1 MYSGYVKV
9 KQEAKTNV
17 NLKMKKVLVV
27 DDFFNFRLTMKNMLR
42 SFGIMYIDD
51 AANGEEA
58 IKKLRARRFDIVLCD
73 YNLGTGKSGQHVLEE
88 AKHRGYINFSSI
100 FIMVTAENTLEMI
113 MGAVEY
119 EPDDYLM
126 KPFAKE
132 VLEKKLR
139 TIAAKKEN
147 IRDVEKA
154 IIDNDLEH
162 AIRICDELLTQ
173 SPSNLSEIMKLKGE
187 ILLKTGDY
195 QQAADFYDK
204 VLEMGNLTWARI
216 GRGRADYLM
225 GRYHE
230 AKDAFESILAQN
242 NKIVTAYDY
251 LAKTLLKMNNP
262 KEAQQ
267 VLMQAIAISPRA
279 LLRQKNLGG
288 LAYRNADFATAET
301 SFKAAVEQG
310 KHSCFKSSSDYTQ
323 LAKTLVHRDAAQEGL
338 LVLGSAL
345 KEFPQSSDTRMHVL
359 AAESYVYTKMN
370 KTSEAKRALDDA
382 QKFASEHEGELPP
395 DIALDMAEACLMAGD
410 VEKGTLLIQSIIGA
424 NHDNEEVLDNI
435 RTVFKETGMAQKGE
449 QIIQKTTGDII
460 RLNNEGVG
468 LAREGRL
475 EEAIEYFEKAAARLP
490 DNKII
495 HANAA
500 QVLMLYMKEHGRTEE
515 QLARAKT
522 YLDHVRKIDET
533 YSDIPLLLTMYRELA
548 SEETSP

>member
-1 MYSGYVKV
+1 MDSGHVKV
-9 KQEAKTNV
+9 NKEDKTNV

-42 SFGIMYIDD
+42 SLGIMYIDD
-51 AANGEEA
+51 AATGEEA
-58 IKKLRARRFDIVLCD
+58 IKKLGVRKFDIVLCD
-73 YNLGTGKSGQHVLEE
+73 YNLGTGKSGQQVLEE

-132 VLEKKLR
+132 VLEKKIR
-139 TIAAKKEN
+139 NIAAKKEN
-147 IRDVEKA
+147 IRDIEKA
-154 IIDNDLEH
+154 LTDNDLEH
-162 AIRICDELLTQ
+162 AIRICDELLAQT
-173 SPSNLSEIMKLKGE
+173 PSNLSEIMKLKGE

-195 QQAADFYDK
+195 QQAVDFYDK

-230 AKDAFESILAQN
+230 AKDTFEGILAQN

-262 KEAQQ
+262 QEAQQ
-267 VLMQAIAISPRA
+267 VLMKAIAISPRA

-301 SFKAAVEQG
+301 SFKAAVEHG
-310 KHSCFKSSSDYTQ
+310 KHSCFKSSSDYTK

-370 KTSEAKRALDDA
+370 KPAEAKRALEDA
-382 QKFASEHEGELPP
+382 QKFAAELEGELPA

-410 VEKGTLLIQSIIGA
+410 VEKGTLLITNIIGA
-424 NHDNEEVLDNI
+424 NHDNQEVLDNI
-435 RTVFKETGMAQKGE
+435 RTVFTETGMAQKGE

-468 LAREGRL
+468 LARDGRL
-475 EEAIEYFEKAAARLP
+475 EEAIEYFEKAAASLP

-500 QVLMLYMKEHGRTEE
+500 QVLMLYMKEHGKTEE

-548 SEETSP
+548 AEEAST